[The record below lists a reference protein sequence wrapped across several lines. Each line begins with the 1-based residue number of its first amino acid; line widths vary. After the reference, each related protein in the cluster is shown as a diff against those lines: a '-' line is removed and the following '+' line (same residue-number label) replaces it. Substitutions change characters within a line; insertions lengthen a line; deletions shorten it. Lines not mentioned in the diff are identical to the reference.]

1 MQRSPEVIKRRREQN
16 RLAQRRRRQRLQDG
30 KQTRAGDKQQDET
43 CAEPDQSTRSTLS
56 SVSPTDVQSL
66 PSVVGTSP
74 TSEELLS
81 PTFLPGLDHAGED
94 CGETFVDDSLF
105 VIPELNSARIEESNS
120 EHAPVGEDERSRVMK
135 IPGAAPAAS
144 RDVRRRGRSHPPG
157 LDLVS
162 QLTSQSTKYIWPRR
176 TTSIASTNPNSIQN
190 DVIERRSVRR
200 MTALHLGASKG
211 HVDAVQALIDYGAD
225 IDAVDG
231 FGRTALHHAALNG
244 HLPVVALLLQNGA
257 DTEVVDFDGYTPLH
271 MVADTGHGEVIKLLL
286 EGGADFNARTLEG

>member
-16 RLAQRRRRQRLQDG
+16 RLAQRRRRKFRMMEWNGMITILMICPGQRLQDG

-162 QLTSQSTKYIWPRR
+162 
-176 TTSIASTNPNSIQN
+176 
-190 DVIERRSVRR
+190 V
-200 MTALHLGASKG
+200 G
-211 HVDAVQALIDYGAD
+211 HVFNFIRP
-225 IDAVDG
+225 
-231 FGRTALHHAALNG
+231 GRLNS
-244 HLPVVALLLQNGA
+244 N
-257 DTEVVDFDGYTPLH
+257 
-271 MVADTGHGEVIKLLL
+271 
-286 EGGADFNARTLEG
+286 